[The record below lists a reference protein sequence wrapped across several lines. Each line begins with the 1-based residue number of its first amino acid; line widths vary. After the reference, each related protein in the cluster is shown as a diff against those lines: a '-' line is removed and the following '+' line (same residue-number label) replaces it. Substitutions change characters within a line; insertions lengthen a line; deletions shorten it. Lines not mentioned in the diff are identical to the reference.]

1 MSNDWSFETRQIH
14 AGQVPDAVTGARAL
28 PIYQTTS
35 FVFPS
40 AESAANRFALTE
52 LEPIYTR
59 IGNPTQEVVETRI
72 ASLEGGV
79 GALLLAS
86 GQAAETFAV
95 LNIAEAGDHIVASPS
110 LYGGT
115 YNLFKHTLK
124 KFGIETTFVE
134 DPDDLGQW
142 RAAVRP
148 NTKLFFGEVV
158 SNPRQDVLDIEGI
171 SAVAHEHG
179 IPLIVDNTL
188 STPYLIRPIEWG
200 ADIVVHS
207 ATKYLGGHGNA
218 IAGVIVDSG
227 NFDFAQDPERF
238 PGFNTPDESY
248 QGLVYARDLGVGS
261 ALGANLAYILKA
273 RVQLLRDLGSAVS
286 PFNAFLIAQ
295 GLETLSLR
303 VERHVQ
309 NAQAVA
315 EWLEGHDGVER
326 VTYAGLASSPWYERG
341 RKYGPNGTGAI
352 VSFDIAGGL
361 EAGKRFVDGL
371 ELHSHVANV
380 GDVRSLVI
388 HPASTT
394 HSQLGAEAQLTA
406 GVRPGLVRL
415 SVGLENLTDILA
427 DLDAGFRAAK
437 GA

>member
-14 AGQVPDAVTGARAL
+14 AGQVPDAATGARAL
-28 PIYQTTS
+28 PIYQTSS

-40 AESAANRFALTE
+40 AESAANRFSLTE
-52 LEPIYTR
+52 LAPIYTR
-59 IGNPTQEVVETRI
+59 IGNPTQEAVETRI
-72 ASLEGGV
+72 ASLEGGA

-134 DPDDLGQW
+134 DPDNLQQW
-142 RAAVRP
+142 RDAIRP

-158 SNPRQDVLDIEGI
+158 SNPRQDVLDLEGI

-179 IPLIVDNTL
+179 LPLVVDNTL

-207 ATKYLGGHGNA
+207 ATKYLGGHGSA

-227 NFDFAQDPERF
+227 NFDFAQHPERF

-248 QGLVYARDLGVGS
+248 HGLVYARDLGVGS

-273 RVQLLRDLGSAVS
+273 RVQLLRDLGASVS

-315 EWLEGHDGVER
+315 EWLEAHDDVER
-326 VTYAGLASSPWYERG
+326 VSYAGLPSSPWYERG
-341 RKYGPNGTGAI
+341 RKYGRIGTGAI
-352 VSFDIAGGL
+352 VSFDIVGGV

-415 SVGLENLTDILA
+415 SVGLENIADILA

-437 GA
+437 EA